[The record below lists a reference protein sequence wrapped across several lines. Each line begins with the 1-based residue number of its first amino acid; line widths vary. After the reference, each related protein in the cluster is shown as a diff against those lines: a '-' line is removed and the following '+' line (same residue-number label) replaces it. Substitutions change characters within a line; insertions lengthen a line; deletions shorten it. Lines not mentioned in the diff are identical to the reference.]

1 MWFSLF
7 CLHDFLGALAVE
19 NSLSKTPAVSI
30 VPKLSLTTVEFA
42 ITPLGE
48 TLVGCPVDG
57 SFLGNLSATGSLD
70 DN

>member
-1 MWFSLF
+1 MN
-7 CLHDFLGALAVE
+7 DGGGGGY
-19 NSLSKTPAVSI
+19 PAGTNRPPVR
-30 VPKLSLTTVEFA
+30 VEFA

-57 SFLGNLSATGSLD
+57 SFLGNLSATGSFD